1 MNERSGKMELTPG
14 IIMVITGATVFV
26 LLLVLWIVYLV
37 SSGKK
42 MRKILN
48 EHKRTMLID
57 STDLL
62 ENIR

>member
-1 MNERSGKMELTPG
+1 MELTPG

-48 EHKRTMLID
+48 EHKGGAKK
-57 STDLL
+57 
-62 ENIR
+62 